1 MATIQSQNT
10 CAVTLYITPQYEISP
25 FLKKASPEET
35 EYILDYGENLL
46 REHQTLINKGILD
59 ERIEGLTKTL
69 QDKALE
75 AQELNSKLK
84 IAQQEAQSIT
94 IQYSKQVDTLKQ
106 EIQTIKIQADVD
118 MNNQL
123 KAQLQ
128 QQSQQYDIKIKQLIH
143 DNEKDIAA
151 LRNKYSNEV
160 QLETERLNQQL
171 MEQVK
176 HNTALQKKIESE
188 REQQSNQY
196 DIKIKQIIQDNEK
209 DIAALRNKYS
219 NDVQLETERLNQQLM
234 EQIKQNTILNK
245 KIENEREQIYT
256 LTDKIRKDVMTEL
269 YDRNTLEKELVK
281 NEIKDSYITT
291 INQLENRINEMKNE
305 MKEKEQCL
313 LDVGKIVKYYEFENT
328 SVKGAKGE
336 HKVQEIIKSLY
347 KTSIITDTSGT
358 PHAGDLRLTIDN
370 LNCLIEV
377 KNKKY
382 VSEDDVKKFLS
393 DVDTNKKLINCAL
406 FISLES
412 ENIPTKGNFHIEI
425 INTMPVIYIYK
436 YDNSSISF
444 AIESLFFFI
453 DKFSKL
459 TKKSLKD
466 EEVSTGIVNVIKNT
480 NKTIKKESARINTII
495 KHLERQVS
503 QLQIT
508 KKNLIADNIN
518 IQTFFNNVEIEIESD
533 SPDEKEEKEE
543 DPKTSNDDFK
553 YSEEDMLKIKNWII
567 TNKKKPTRVNLASIL
582 EITQY
587 EVDKRGTKILNLKSF
602 INKTFREIEKNKVI

>member
-1 MATIQSQNT
+1 MATTQSQNT

-59 ERIEGLTKTL
+59 ERIAGLTKTL

-143 DNEKDIAA
+143 DNEKDIAV

-160 QLETERLNQQL
+160 QLETKRLNQQL

-176 HNTALQKKIESE
+176 QNTA
-188 REQQSNQY
+188 
-196 DIKIKQIIQDNEK
+196 
-209 DIAALRNKYS
+209 
-219 NDVQLETERLNQQLM
+219 
-234 EQIKQNTILNK
+234 LNK

-313 LDVGKIVKYYEFENT
+313 FDVGKIVKYYEFENT

-358 PHAGDLRLTIDN
+358 PHAGDLRLTVDN

-466 EEVSTGIVNVIKNT
+466 EEVSTGIVNIIKNT

-587 EVDKRGTKILNLKSF
+587 EVDKRGTKILNLKSL
-602 INKTFREIEKNKVI
+602 INKTFREIEKK